1 MAKIY
6 GLFGAMTGKV
16 ADVVMV
22 VRNGEQIAR
31 KYQPRVT
38 NPCSAAQV
46 ATRARLKLM
55 SQLAAVM
62 SPVIA
67 IAREGA
73 VSSRNLFVKRNY
85 RLSSFSNQQADIELP
100 QVQLTKS
107 IVALPAP
114 VFSREVGENPVIAV
128 SLASTVQ
135 SASLSRVVY
144 CLFDKQTDGKL
155 RFVASAVSTEAGNLN
170 YWPATLPAMTDAGV
184 LLAYGIRLNTDAARS
199 AFGNLEVESAETIA
213 KLVVSRSL
221 LESDVTMTETRGVSI
236 PTAV

>member
-31 KYQPRVT
+31 KYQPVVT
-38 NPCSAAQV
+38 NPSTTAQV
-46 ATRARLKLM
+46 AVRARLKLM

-62 SPVIA
+62 APVIA

-73 VSSRNLFVKRNY
+73 VSSRNLFVKGNY
-85 RLSSFSNQQADIELP
+85 PLSSFSNLQADIELP

-107 IVALPAP
+107 VLALPNP
-114 VFSREVGENPVIAV
+114 VFQRQEGDNPSIAV
-128 SLASTVQ
+128 SLSGAVLG
-135 SASLSRVVY
+135 SALSRVVY
-144 CLFDKQTDGKL
+144 CLFDKQSDGKL

-170 YWPATLPAMTDAGV
+170 YWPATLPAMSDAGV
-184 LLAYGIRLNTDAARS
+184 ILAYGVRLNTDAARS

-213 KLVVSRSL
+213 KLVVSRTL
-221 LESDVTMTETRGVSI
+221 LESDVTMTETRGVSV
-236 PTAV
+236 PAAA